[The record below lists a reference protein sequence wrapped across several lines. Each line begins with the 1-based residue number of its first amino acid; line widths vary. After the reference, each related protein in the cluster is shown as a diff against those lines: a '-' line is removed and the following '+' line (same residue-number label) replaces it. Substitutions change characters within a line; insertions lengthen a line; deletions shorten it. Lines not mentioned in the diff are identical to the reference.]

1 MCLFS
6 KLIESKQTTGNKM
19 IHWTLAIIRL
29 NLGIIRCNVRKY
41 IGVFPYSINAYT
53 HLLIK
58 LAIRLIIKVL
68 FDVCVF
74 VLLSFHPPT
83 RLSVSA
89 K

>member
-19 IHWTLAIIRL
+19 ILWTLAVIRL
-29 NLGIIRCNVRKY
+29 NLGIISCNVRKY
-41 IGVFPYSINAYT
+41 IGVFPYNINAYT
-53 HLLIK
+53 QLLIK

-74 VLLSFHPPT
+74 VLCFHPPT